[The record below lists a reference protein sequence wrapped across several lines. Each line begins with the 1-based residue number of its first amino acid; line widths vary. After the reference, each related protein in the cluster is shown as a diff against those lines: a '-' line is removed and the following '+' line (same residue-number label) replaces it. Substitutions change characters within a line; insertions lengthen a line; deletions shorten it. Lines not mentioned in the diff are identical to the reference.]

1 MKTIY
6 LIRHGECISNHENI
20 FISHSQDPP
29 LTRTGI
35 EQVNKLT
42 KAFKDMKV
50 SAIFSSS
57 SLRAK
62 QTAAIISKSLCY
74 PFTTSESLMELDL
87 GVLNNKDISNHG
99 YLSMYKNMV
108 DNWEAGYDEVCISE
122 GESLIDVNDRL
133 ISFMENNILNKSID
147 EPILLIGHA
156 ISWMCFIWKN
166 CWNNP
171 TTINGGFMEKASYS
185 IINWDEQGFF
195 IHSLNITPLLR
206 VELIQKK

>member
-62 QTAAIISKSLCY
+62 QTAAIISESLCH
-74 PFTTSESLMELDL
+74 PFTTSESLVELDL

-108 DNWEAGYDEVCISE
+108 DNWEAGYDEVSIFG

-133 ISFMENNILNKSID
+133 ISFVENNILNKSID
-147 EPILLIGHA
+147 ELTLLIGHA

-166 CWNNP
+166 CQNNP
-171 TTINGGFMEKASYS
+171 TTINGGETELRGTRCCVEPQRRFY
-185 IINWDEQGFF
+185 
-195 IHSLNITPLLR
+195 IHSLNITP
-206 VELIQKK
+206 

>member
-62 QTAAIISKSLCY
+62 QTAAIISESLCH

-108 DNWEAGYDEVCISE
+108 DNWEAGYDEACISE
-122 GESLIDVNDRL
+122 GESLIDVNNRL

-166 CWNNP
+166 CRNNP

-185 IINWDEQGFF
+185 IINWDEQGFYV
-195 IHSLNITPLLR
+195 HLLNITPLLR
-206 VELIQKK
+206 VELT

>member
-20 FISHSQDPP
+20 FIGHSQDPP

-35 EQVNKLT
+35 QQALKLSNV
-42 KAFKDMKV
+42 FKGMEV
-50 SAIFSSS
+50 SAIISSS

-62 QTAAIISKSLCY
+62 QTAAIISESLCQ
-74 PFTTSESLMELDL
+74 PFTTSESLMEVDL
-87 GVLNNKDISNHG
+87 GVLNNKDISNPG

-108 DNWEAGYDEVCISE
+108 DNWEVGYNEVCISG

-133 ISFMENNILNKSID
+133 ISFMENNILNKNLD
-147 EPILLIGHA
+147 MPILLVGHA

-166 CWNNP
+166 CRNNP
-171 TTINGGFMEKASYS
+171 TTIGGGFMEKASYS
-185 IINWDEQGFF
+185 IINWDERGFY
-195 IHSLNITPLLR
+195 IHSLNITP
-206 VELIQKK
+206 